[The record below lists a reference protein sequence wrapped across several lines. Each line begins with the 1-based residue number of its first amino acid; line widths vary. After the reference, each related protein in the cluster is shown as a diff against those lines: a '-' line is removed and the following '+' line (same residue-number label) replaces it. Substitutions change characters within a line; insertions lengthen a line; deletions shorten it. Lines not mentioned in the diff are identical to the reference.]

1 MAAPRLTRRALNRA
15 TLARQGLL
23 APLQTDDIA
32 AAVARVG
39 SLQAQHPEW
48 PPVALWTRSGD
59 QAVAGLAEALAARGV
74 VRGALMRVTVHIV
87 AADDFWPIA
96 TLTQGLRRIQFRSIF
111 KADPFDSPLGR
122 RLTATH
128 AAVRA
133 ALRDGPLRIRDM
145 DAIMKAEAPDLA
157 DGPNRMHWRHL
168 AASIPM
174 VHVPFDGEGYG
185 RSRYAIAEEW
195 IGPRPSKLNEA
206 TARQHVLERYL
217 AAFGPAS
224 LDDLMAYVGARGGVT
239 VWREA
244 LGALGDRVE
253 AFDGEDRRV
262 LHDLADAP
270 RPGDDAPAPPRLLA
284 RWDSLLLSHAAKARQ
299 RVIDDEHRSAVYTK
313 NADVL
318 PSFLVDG
325 RVAGTWDR
333 DGATVS
339 LRPFGRLV
347 AADRR
352 ALEEQAAR
360 LVRVLEP
367 DAGDARVVVRR

>member
-1 MAAPRLTRRALNRA
+1 MAARRLTRRSLNRA

-23 APLQTDDIA
+23 APIETDDVA
-32 AAVARVG
+32 AAVAAVG

-59 QAVAGLAEALAARGV
+59 HSVAGLVEALAARRV
-74 VRGALMRVTVHIV
+74 VRAALMRVTVHIV
-87 AADDFWPIA
+87 AAGDFWPIA
-96 TLTQGLRRIQFRSIF
+96 TLTQELRRIQFRSIF

-128 AAVRA
+128 AGVRA

-185 RSRYAIAEEW
+185 RSRYAIAEDW
-195 IGPRPSKLNEA
+195 IGPPPPELDA
-206 TARQHVLERYL
+206 AAARRHVLERYL
-217 AAFGPAS
+217 IAFGPAS
-224 LDDLMAYVGARGGVT
+224 LDDLLAYVGARGGVT
-239 VWREA
+239 VWRDA
-244 LGALGDRVE
+244 LRAMGDRVE
-253 AFDGEDRRV
+253 AFDAEDGRV

-299 RVIDDEHRSAVYTK
+299 RVIDDAHRSAVYTK

-333 DGATVS
+333 DGRTVT
-339 LRPFGRLV
+339 LRPFGRL
-347 AADRR
+347 ARADRR
-352 ALEEQAAR
+352 LLEEQAAR
-360 LVRVLEP
+360 LVRVLQP
-367 DAGDARVVVRR
+367 GAGDARVVVAR